1 MVVPMISSTAMVVA
15 LRRVGVT
22 AELFQVADT
31 GHIRTV
37 FNQQAIRAG
46 IKFLDRHLRDK
57 KITPAP

>member
-1 MVVPMISSTAMVVA
+1 VVA

-22 AELFQVADT
+22 AEQFQVADA
-31 GHIRTV
+31 GHIRTI

-57 KITPAP
+57 KIIPESLTPNS